1 MESMTRENVETAF
14 EGECRAHMKY
24 LAFARQAEREDYPN
38 VARLFRAI
46 AASQKR
52 HALYHL
58 RLLGEVGSTEQNLQ
72 EAYERDDREIAETC
86 PTCSERGN
94 PNPAE
99 DEGKECIALEAEKSH
114 LPLYDEAKSAV
125 NSDEDIED
133 APIFVCSVCGRTV
146 RNEAPEN
153 CPICGTPRDEF
164 DIY

>member
-1 MESMTRENVETAF
+1 MESMTRENVEAAF
-14 EGECRAHMKY
+14 AGECQAHLKY
-24 LAFARQAEREDYPN
+24 LAFAEQAEKEDYPN

-58 RLLGEVGSTEQNLQ
+58 RLLGEIGSTEENLR
-72 EAYERDDREIAETC
+72 EAHERDDREIAEMC

-94 PNPAE
+94 PG
-99 DEGKECIALEAEKSH
+99 DENDVRGECIALEAEKSH

-125 NSDEDIED
+125 DADEDIED
-133 APIFVCSVCGRTV
+133 SPIYVCGGCGRTV
-146 RNEAPEN
+146 RNEAPER
-153 CPICGTPRDEF
+153 CPICDTPRDEF